1 MFVWV
6 GTIYF
11 LDPFPIRFCHQNGS
25 VLALGFGQSGYII
38 HHTSHITYHHE
49 HPEHQQHQE
58 HQPLSDQAGERG
70 EDGTAVYA
78 GEVRLWHGGS
88 VCP

>member
-1 MFVWV
+1 MFVW
-6 GTIYF
+6 GHYLLSRSIS
-11 LDPFPIRFCHQNGS
+11 DPFLSPKRI
-25 VLALGFGQSGYII
+25 GFGSRFWTVGLY
-38 HHTSHITYHHE
+38 HTSHITYHHE

-78 GEVRLWHGGS
+78 GEVRLRHGGS